1 LQQTPRL
8 DVIRAFHYGFHARV
22 ATFAVRL
29 DLSAVG
35 EVRGPK
41 TLPIATLA
49 RIAAGER
56 ITMQF
61 VSGERTLPSPTSAKL
76 RVLLTYL
83 VPALAVFYVVVSGL
97 WLVPDSYAGMYG
109 NFDGHW
115 TSWNARGILKW
126 STFLDFSPFSP
137 FVGTGSLFAPF
148 LPWVNPGAL
157 VLGIPAPLPLRHL
170 ASMLVY
176 LAELSV
182 TLYLL
187 YRHLE
192 FSRGQSFL
200 ATLLYICIFFI
211 PLQGFTDALPWYIL
225 LPMGSNVIASMNV
238 ATIALIRVGY
248 EGFVWKLFFS
258 FVFVVALFV
267 AFASA
272 PVNSITYVPTY
283 AALWIAFLIPF
294 QARSRAALWRCG
306 AIVFALLVL
315 GLIGIPQYLAATAM
329 TSARGNLPPMFHPA
343 WQLLSP
349 SYWQHLVS
357 EFPLCWN
364 HWQLMCPSS
373 VIGWFEIAA
382 LVGSFSLLWA
392 GAGVKRRYGLV
403 IIALLALTH
412 FYALLSVGKV
422 LGRIHTVS
430 PPYLMWAFF
439 PLAMPAAVVAG
450 STVASWVVGRRVAR
464 SPWMPAVVSCLLA
477 AVAVFVWIRFILPY
491 LPRLPGEGP
500 LGLPPIAHLPVNK
513 GPILDYLQRHIG
525 LKPGGEF
532 RGYASTFLGAPD
544 GVVHKS
550 STAPSE
556 RVTYETYIA
565 AREMLFNNFGNS
577 FQNMD
582 LLNSDIPTLEEY
594 GQWVSKQMYYF
605 DRDLLAEPQDV
616 VDPLQSIILVYR
628 FRPLLLRALGVRF
641 VIADGTLAGPSTEYV
656 MTESGK
662 NGTTINLYEIKGAN
676 LGQFSPTH
684 VTWAADY
691 GAAVTALRRQS
702 NFEANVVLLGHRD
715 WEPELVPA
723 ARARLV
729 AIKDGYQFAA
739 SAPGTAMVVLP
750 VQYSRCWRIENASK
764 SDVPRIFR
772 ANVVQTGILFKG
784 AVDFK
789 LRFDFEPWKSTC
801 RLEDAR
807 DISLFGFK

>member
-1 LQQTPRL
+1 
-8 DVIRAFHYGFHARV
+8 
-22 ATFAVRL
+22 
-29 DLSAVG
+29 
-35 EVRGPK
+35 
-41 TLPIATLA
+41 
-49 RIAAGER
+49 
-56 ITMQF
+56 
-61 VSGERTLPSPTSAKL
+61 
-76 RVLLTYL
+76 
-83 VPALAVFYVVVSGL
+83 
-97 WLVPDSYAGMYG
+97 
-109 NFDGHW
+109 
-115 TSWNARGILKW
+115 
-126 STFLDFSPFSP
+126 
-137 FVGTGSLFAPF
+137 
-148 LPWVNPGAL
+148 
-157 VLGIPAPLPLRHL
+157 
-170 ASMLVY
+170 
-176 LAELSV
+176 
-182 TLYLL
+182 
-187 YRHLE
+187 
-192 FSRGQSFL
+192 
-200 ATLLYICIFFI
+200 
-211 PLQGFTDALPWYIL
+211 
-225 LPMGSNVIASMNV
+225 
-238 ATIALIRVGY
+238 
-248 EGFVWKLFFS
+248 
-258 FVFVVALFV
+258 
-267 AFASA
+267 
-272 PVNSITYVPTY
+272 
-283 AALWIAFLIPF
+283 
-294 QARSRAALWRCG
+294 
-306 AIVFALLVL
+306 
-315 GLIGIPQYLAATAM
+315 
-329 TSARGNLPPMFHPA
+329 
-343 WQLLSP
+343 
-349 SYWQHLVS
+349 
-357 EFPLCWN
+357 
-364 HWQLMCPSS
+364 
-373 VIGWFEIAA
+373 
-382 LVGSFSLLWA
+382 
-392 GAGVKRRYGLV
+392 VKRRYGLV

-412 FYALLSVGKV
+412 FYALLSVGQV

-450 STVASWVVGRRVAR
+450 SNVASWVVGRRVAR
-464 SPWMPAVVSCLLA
+464 SPWMPAVASCLLA

-491 LPRLPGEGP
+491 QPRLPGEGP

-513 GPILDYLQRHIG
+513 GPILDYLQQHIG

-544 GVVHKS
+544 GVVRKS
-550 STAPSE
+550 TKAPSE

-641 VIADGTLAGPSTEYV
+641 VIADGTLADPSTEHV

-702 NFEANVVLLGHRD
+702 NFEANVVLLGDRD

-750 VQYSRCWRIENASK
+750 VQYSHCWRIENASK

-772 ANVVQTGILFKG
+772 ANVIQTGILFKD